1 MGDFFRKAEGLQLT
15 EVADGAIVHDSE
27 MKSIHHLN
35 PVAALI
41 FVLCEPALTAADIA
55 RLLAEEFGLEQPPF
69 DDVATL
75 LGELQS
81 KGLVVA
87 EPA

>member
-1 MGDFFRKAEGLQLT
+1 MADSYRKSEGLVLT
-15 EVADGAIVHDSE
+15 EVADGAIVHDAE

-41 FVLCEPALTAADIA
+41 FVLCEPMLTAGDIA
-55 RLLAEEFGLEQPPF
+55 QVLAEEFGLERPPI
-69 DDVATL
+69 DDVSGL
-75 LGELQS
+75 LEELQS

-87 EPA
+87 EAA